1 VNAIIDTHVFLWAAL
16 DDDRLSER
24 ARGILVDT
32 HNKLFLSAA
41 SANEIAVK
49 ARKGRLTLPE
59 PPETYVPTRLAALAF
74 EPLSIDVVHG
84 IRAAGLPMIHGDP
97 WDRMLIAQAQH
108 GGWPILTADP
118 AISRYDV
125 ETIW

>member
-1 VNAIIDTHVFLWAAL
+1 MNAIIDTHVFLWAAV
-16 DDDRLSER
+16 DDERLSER
-24 ARGILVDT
+24 ARAILEDT
-32 HNKLFLSAA
+32 ANRLLFSAA
-41 SANEIAVK
+41 SAYEIAVK

-59 PPETYVPTRLAALAF
+59 PPETYVPTRLASFSF
-74 EPLSIDVVHG
+74 EPLSIDVAHG
-84 IRAAGLPMIHGDP
+84 IRAAGLPLIHGDP

-108 GGWPILTADP
+108 GALPILTADP